1 MNAASYTPLL
11 TTTTTTTT
19 MITGDLP
26 TNTLLFFTAA
36 CLIPA
41 LIVAVSHTWRGR
53 ETQAHAV
60 LLAGLRMVALGCG
73 GAGRLA
79 SGAARETETRRD
91 RSGCFVA
98 EIDGLAM

>member
-73 GAGRLA
+73 YVVVGAVCLP
-79 SGAARETETRRD
+79 
-91 RSGCFVA
+91 VL
-98 EIDGLAM
+98 GLHYVDKY